1 MAAVSYLNVFG
12 IKHAPTQ
19 DAIAPGDLVCTG
31 PNACPQFRVIAVH
44 QDVVWVR
51 NTETGVDGLTSLER
65 CRKVNGQPALG

>member
-12 IKHAPTQ
+12 IEREVAQEP
-19 DAIAPGDLVCTG
+19 IGPGDFVCTG

-51 NTETGVDGLTSLER
+51 NTETGADGLTALSR
-65 CRKVNGQPALG
+65 CRKVAAEPTR

>member
-12 IKHAPTQ
+12 IEHEPAQEP
-19 DAIAPGDLVCTG
+19 IGPGDVVCTG

-51 NTETGVDGLTSLER
+51 NAETGVDGLTAISR
-65 CRKVNGQPALG
+65 CRKVTVDAER